1 MGKFYKKA
9 LRKILMPAELP
20 KVVKVRNLIYALKK
34 LGFQEVGGTKHY
46 KLVDSKGRIATITRS
61 HDEIPRIM
69 LNIILRKEI
78 GMSDEELA
86 QFREHL

>member
-1 MGKFYKKA
+1 MITEIP
-9 LRKILMPAELP
+9 KI
-20 KVVKVRNLIYALKK
+20 VKVRNLIHALKK
-34 LGFQEVGGTKHY
+34 FGFQEVGGTKHY

-78 GMSDEELA
+78 GMSEEELA
-86 QFREHL
+86 QFIEYL